1 MIPAITFELDTRAL
15 RAENAK
21 LLGALDDELEA
32 CVVTVSQDVAFSAR
46 AIHGFV
52 NRTGKLEAS
61 IEALDPTG
69 AFSRDTLQG
78 GVTASAPYA
87 EFVERRTDLAF
98 LGPAWAAN
106 EARAEQHL
114 EDALERAVTRSG
126 WT

>member
-1 MIPAITFELDTRAL
+1 MIPAIVYELDTRSWRESSRAL
-15 RAENAK
+15 VD
-21 LLGALDDELEA
+21 ALDDELES
-32 CVVTVSQDVAFSAR
+32 CVLRVSVDVAFTAR

-52 NRTGKLEAS
+52 NRTGTLEAS

-78 GVTASAPYA
+78 GVAASAPYA
-87 EFVERRTDLAF
+87 EFVEQRPDLAF

-114 EDALERAVTRSG
+114 EDALERAVEKSG
-126 WT
+126 WR